1 MYEFTLKA
9 YTDLIKFLLSKE
21 YTFLR
26 VKDFFDIDGNK
37 EKLILLK
44 HDVDKKP
51 INSLNMAVLENKLG
65 ICSTYYFRINK
76 SVYQV
81 ELMKQIESLGHEIGY
96 HYEELSTSNG
106 DYNKAINLFER
117 NLKIMRNDFSISTIS
132 MHGSPLSKFNN
143 KDIWNVYSM
152 EKYKVLCI
160 SKNISLFTDFNYVTD
175 SGRCF
180 NSKNYNVRD
189 FNNISLNKLGV
200 KTIKKFISEENNLPN
215 RILFNFHPQRW
226 TDNYFEWVSELLMQS
241 SKNQLKRFIKKL

>member
-81 ELMKQIESLGHEIGY
+81 ELK
-96 HYEELSTSNG
+96 
-106 DYNKAINLFER
+106 
-117 NLKIMRNDFSISTIS
+117 
-132 MHGSPLSKFNN
+132 
-143 KDIWNVYSM
+143 
-152 EKYKVLCI
+152 
-160 SKNISLFTDFNYVTD
+160 
-175 SGRCF
+175 
-180 NSKNYNVRD
+180 
-189 FNNISLNKLGV
+189 
-200 KTIKKFISEENNLPN
+200 
-215 RILFNFHPQRW
+215 
-226 TDNYFEWVSELLMQS
+226 
-241 SKNQLKRFIKKL
+241 

>member
-106 DYNKAINLFER
+106 DYNKAINLFESGWS
-117 NLKIMRNDFSISTIS
+117 NIESI
-132 MHGSPLSKFNN
+132 
-143 KDIWNVYSM
+143 
-152 EKYKVLCI
+152 
-160 SKNISLFTDFNYVTD
+160 VT
-175 SGRCF
+175 
-180 NSKNYNVRD
+180 
-189 FNNISLNKLGV
+189 
-200 KTIKKFISEENNLPN
+200 KFIRP
-215 RILFNFHPQRW
+215 ILN
-226 TDNYFEWVSELLMQS
+226 VGL
-241 SKNQLKRFIKKL
+241 